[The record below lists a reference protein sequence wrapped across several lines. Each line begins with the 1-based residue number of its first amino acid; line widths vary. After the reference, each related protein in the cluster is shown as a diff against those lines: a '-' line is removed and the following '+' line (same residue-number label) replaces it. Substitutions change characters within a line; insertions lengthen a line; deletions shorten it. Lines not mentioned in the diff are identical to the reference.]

1 MRRGAWL
8 QLSQLYMAPFLLT
21 ERVNVKERR
30 QVSPQRAL
38 QSPTTLLASRTTSIQ
53 HWKDIT
59 MDLGLA
65 GKRALVLAS
74 SRGLGLGI
82 AKALADEGAHVL
94 LCGRSG
100 DKLKANAEAI
110 NAAGKGK
117 ADWVEADLA
126 DAHFVDAMLKA
137 VHEKLGGIDILV
149 NNTGGPTPGMAEEM
163 DAEKLYNFFQSM
175 VVRVITLTNALLPLM
190 KTQGFG
196 RILTVASSGVFEPI
210 PNLALSNTLRGA
222 MVGWNKTLSAE
233 VASYGVTSNMILPGR
248 IHTDR
253 IDELDGANAKRQGK
267 SIEEIRAASVKS
279 IPAGR
284 LGKVEEFAAAAA
296 FLCSVPAS
304 YVTGTML
311 RVDGGASKSI

>member
-1 MRRGAWL
+1 
-8 QLSQLYMAPFLLT
+8 
-21 ERVNVKERR
+21 
-30 QVSPQRAL
+30 
-38 QSPTTLLASRTTSIQ
+38 
-53 HWKDIT
+53 

-82 AKALADEGAHVL
+82 ANALADEGAHVL
-94 LCGRSG
+94 LCGRSA
-100 DKLKANAEAI
+100 DKLKANADAI

-126 DAHFVDAMLKA
+126 DAHFVDTMRKA
-137 VHEKLGGIDILV
+137 VQEKLGGIDILV
-149 NNTGGPTPGMAEEM
+149 NNTGGPTPGTAEDM
-163 DAEKLYNFFQSM
+163 DAEKLGSFFQSM

-190 KTQGFG
+190 KDQGFG

-222 MVGWNKTLSAE
+222 LVGWNKTLSTE
-233 VASYGVTSNMILPGR
+233 IASYGITSNMILPGR

-267 SIEEIRAASVKS
+267 TVEEIRTASVKS

>member
-1 MRRGAWL
+1 MDFG
-8 QLSQLYMAPFLLT
+8 LT
-21 ERVNVKERR
+21 
-30 QVSPQRAL
+30 
-38 QSPTTLLASRTTSIQ
+38 
-53 HWKDIT
+53 
-59 MDLGLA
+59 

-82 AKALADEGAHVL
+82 AKALAAEGAHVIL
-94 LCGRSG
+94 VGRSG
-100 DKLKANAEAI
+100 DRLAENCAAI

-117 ADWVEADLA
+117 ADWLWGDLA
-126 DAHFVDAMLKA
+126 EDNFVQSMVDGVK
-137 VHEKLGGIDILV
+137 EKLGGIDILV
-149 NNTGGPTPGMAEEM
+149 NNTGGPTPGTAEEM
-163 DAEKLYNFFQSM
+163 TAEKLDTFFQSM
-175 VVRVITLTNALLPLM
+175 VLRVITLTNAFLPQM
-190 KTQGFG
+190 KEQGFG

-222 MVGWNKTLSAE
+222 LVGWNKTMAAE
-233 VASYGVTSNMILPGR
+233 VASFGITCNMLLPGR

-267 SIEEIRAASVKS
+267 SLEEVRAASLKT

-284 LGKVEEFAAAAA
+284 LGKVEEFAAAGA

-311 RVDGGASKSI
+311 RVDGGASRSI

>member
-1 MRRGAWL
+1 
-8 QLSQLYMAPFLLT
+8 
-21 ERVNVKERR
+21 
-30 QVSPQRAL
+30 
-38 QSPTTLLASRTTSIQ
+38 
-53 HWKDIT
+53 

-82 AKALADEGAHVL
+82 ARALADEGAHVL
-94 LCGRSG
+94 LCGRSA

-196 RILTVASSGVFEPI
+196 RVLTVASSGVFEPI

-222 MVGWNKTLSAE
+222 LVGWNKTLSAE
-233 VASYGVTSNMILPGR
+233 VASYGVTANMILPGR

-267 SIEEIRAASVKS
+267 SVEEIRAASVKS

>member
-1 MRRGAWL
+1 MDFG
-8 QLSQLYMAPFLLT
+8 LT
-21 ERVNVKERR
+21 
-30 QVSPQRAL
+30 
-38 QSPTTLLASRTTSIQ
+38 
-53 HWKDIT
+53 
-59 MDLGLA
+59 

-82 AKALADEGAHVL
+82 AKALATEGAHVL
-94 LCGRSG
+94 LVGRSG
-100 DKLKANAEAI
+100 DRLADNCAAI

-117 ADWVEADLA
+117 ADWLWGDLA
-126 DAHFVDAMLKA
+126 EDNFVQSMVDGVK
-137 VHEKLGGIDILV
+137 EKLGGIDILV
-149 NNTGGPTPGMAEEM
+149 NNTGGPTPGTAEEM
-163 DAEKLYNFFQSM
+163 TAEKLDTFFQSM
-175 VVRVITLTNALLPLM
+175 VLRVITLTNAFLPQM
-190 KTQGFG
+190 KEQGFG

-222 MVGWNKTLSAE
+222 LVGWNKTMAAE
-233 VASYGVTSNMILPGR
+233 VASFGITCNMLLPGR

-267 SIEEIRAASVKS
+267 SLEEVRAASLKT

-284 LGKVEEFAAAAA
+284 LGKVEEFAAAGA

-311 RVDGGASKSI
+311 RVDGGASRSI

>member
-1 MRRGAWL
+1 MDFG
-8 QLSQLYMAPFLLT
+8 LT
-21 ERVNVKERR
+21 
-30 QVSPQRAL
+30 
-38 QSPTTLLASRTTSIQ
+38 
-53 HWKDIT
+53 
-59 MDLGLA
+59 

-82 AKALADEGAHVL
+82 AKALAAEGAHVL
-94 LCGRSG
+94 LVGRSG
-100 DKLKANAEAI
+100 DRLAENCAAI

-117 ADWVEADLA
+117 ADWLWGDLA
-126 DAHFVDAMLKA
+126 EDNFVQSMVDGVK
-137 VHEKLGGIDILV
+137 EKLGDIDILV
-149 NNTGGPTPGMAEEM
+149 NNTGGPTPGTAEEM
-163 DAEKLYNFFQSM
+163 TAEKLDTFFQSM
-175 VVRVITLTNALLPLM
+175 VLRVITLTNAFLPQM
-190 KTQGFG
+190 KEQGFG

-222 MVGWNKTLSAE
+222 LVGWNKTMAAE
-233 VASYGVTSNMILPGR
+233 VASFGITCNMLLPGR

-267 SIEEIRAASVKS
+267 SLEEVRAASLKT

-284 LGKVEEFAAAAA
+284 LGKVEEFAAAGA

-311 RVDGGASKSI
+311 RVDGGASRSI